1 MGDSQMKLSEQ
12 AEQDKQ
18 EMQIAN
24 HISML
29 ELEIDKLSNDITDL
43 ENRIDWLKHKEE
55 RLKQIIKS
63 LVGVL

>member
-43 ENRIDWLKHKEE
+43 ENRLDWLKHKEE

>member
-1 MGDSQMKLSEQ
+1 MKLSEQ
-12 AEQDKQ
+12 AQLDKQ

-43 ENRIDWLKHKEE
+43 ENRLD
-55 RLKQIIKS
+55 QS
-63 LVGVL
+63 VD